1 MMHTLTFPVKLVLAN
16 ALLFGLGFL
25 IPPFAPFAGTW
36 VWMAVIL
43 WYLGLT
49 SLLNRW
55 IQAAIKRSSIQFIT
69 AVNGSTAI
77 KMFSSLGL
85 VTAYLVAVGGE
96 YRVHFVL
103 GLFAV
108 FAVNTILLVVESQNP
123 SSEER
128 N

>member
-1 MMHTLTFPVKLVLAN
+1 MKAMTFPVKLIAAN
-16 ALLFGLGFL
+16 ALVYGAGFL
-25 IPPFAPFAGTW
+25 VPPFSAFAGTW
-36 VWMAVIL
+36 VWLAVVL

-55 IQAAIKRSSIQFIT
+55 IQAATKRSSIQFIT

-85 VTAYLVAVGGE
+85 VTAYLVAVGGQF
-96 YRVHFVL
+96 RVHFVL

-108 FAVNTILLVVESQNP
+108 FAINTILLVLESQNP
-123 SSEER
+123 ASQEQ

>member
-1 MMHTLTFPVKLVLAN
+1 MKFLSKLAVAN
-16 ALLFGLGFL
+16 ALLFGAGFL

-36 VWMAVIL
+36 VWLAVIF
-43 WYLGLT
+43 WYVLLT
-49 SLLNRW
+49 WLLNRW
-55 IQAAIKRSSIQFIT
+55 IQSATKRSTMQFIT

-77 KMFSSLGL
+77 KMFSSLAL

-96 YRVHFVL
+96 YRVQFVL

-108 FAVNTILLVVESQNP
+108 FAMNTILLVLESQNP
-123 SSEER
+123 ASQEQ

>member
-1 MMHTLTFPVKLVLAN
+1 MNTLTFPVKLIVAN
-16 ALLFGLGFL
+16 ALVYGVGFL
-25 IPPFAPFAGTW
+25 VPPFSPFAGTW
-36 VWMAVIL
+36 VWLAVVL

-55 IQAAIKRSSIQFIT
+55 IQAATKRSSIQFIT
-69 AVNGSTAI
+69 AVNGATAI

-85 VTAYLVAVGGE
+85 VTAYLVAVGGQF
-96 YRVHFVL
+96 RVHFVL

-108 FAVNTILLVVESQNP
+108 FAINTILLVLESQNLAAQ
-123 SSEER
+123 EQ